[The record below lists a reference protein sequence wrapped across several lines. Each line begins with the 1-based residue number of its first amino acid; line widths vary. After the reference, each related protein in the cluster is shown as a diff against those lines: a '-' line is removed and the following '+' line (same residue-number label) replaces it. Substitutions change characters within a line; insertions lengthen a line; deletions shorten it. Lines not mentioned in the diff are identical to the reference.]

1 MSSSL
6 EVVEFLA
13 GAEVI
18 SMRVGRMLHAVLLL
32 LVADVSARRVRN
44 HGCARMGGRSHF
56 DMAFSTILCLLF
68 LAPRR
73 LQALIQVH
81 FMGRCLPIP
90 GIMFEPPVGYRASR

>member
-56 DMAFSTILCLLF
+56 DMASPHYSVSAVFGASQTSGVNTGPL
-68 LAPRR
+68 
-73 LQALIQVH
+73 H
-81 FMGRCLPIP
+81 G
-90 GIMFEPPVGYRASR
+90 PVSPDYGKII